1 MDCVLLS
8 FYVLCVY
15 SETDSA
21 FEKVNKKK
29 GSEYKEVTRQ
39 SVNGSSIKNGEWKE
53 MKRSRLRVACVHID
67 RSKKD
72 GITNEYTALFVVMQ
86 TSLFHT
92 FDHARWFLS
101 QSINAVMPPNSNE
114 STKRKQSGI
123 DKYLQ
128 FHVSDRKDGRR
139 PVNDTILPSFRVSN
153 ESIVRKNN
161 RLVPATFLGQST
173 QQFRLPR
180 PSGKKQE
187 NFSLFFI
194 YLPIGAVQFDE
205 IK

>member
-1 MDCVLLS
+1 MCLFRDR
-8 FYVLCVY
+8 FGFW
-15 SETDSA
+15 EG
-21 FEKVNKKK
+21 KIKKK

-180 PSGKKQE
+180 PSGKQTRK
-187 NFSLFFI
+187 LFPLF
-194 YLPIGAVQFDE
+194 YLLTNRCCPVWWD
-205 IK
+205 